1 MNDSPSVSLR
11 ILSLEDSDTDEELI
25 LRELKRGGVNFVSR
39 RVQTR
44 DEFLRETLEF
54 QPDIILA
61 DYKLPT
67 FDGGQALALA
77 KQSCPEVPVL
87 IISGA
92 VGEETAVELLKA
104 GATDFVLKDR
114 MTRLVPAVRRALRE
128 VAERQAR
135 RTAEENLRALNEV
148 LEQRVADRTHELR
161 RKNLLMEEDLTM
173 AKELQLALLPHRFPT
188 LPRGVQQAAS
198 AVKFAS
204 IFHPA
209 SSVSGD
215 FFNVVRVSETAV
227 GVFICDVMGHGVR
240 AALVTAMMRALEE
253 QLGELAADPGALL
266 TAINHSLCGI
276 LRQSGI
282 TLFTTACYI
291 VADIGKS
298 RLTVANAAHPSPLLL
313 RHHSADI
320 LPLTPDDTAGP
331 ALGLFEDEVY
341 RTSTFPVAA
350 EDLVLLFTDGLF
362 EVENTLAESF
372 GENRLRKTFAQHAGQ
387 PPAQLVQD
395 VLTEIEQF
403 AAGHVFP
410 DDVCLVSMEIARL
423 QSPLAGS
430 AEAVGVGVA
439 DSALT
444 RPAREIASPPL
455 QPCG

>member
-1 MNDSPSVSLR
+1 MNERPPIGLR

-25 LRELKRGGVNFVSR
+25 LRELKRGGVEFVVR
-39 RVQTR
+39 RAQTR
-44 DEFLRETLEF
+44 EEFEHVIVEFLPEL
-54 QPDIILA
+54 ILA

-77 KQSCPEVPVL
+77 QVLCPEIPVI

-92 VGEETAVELLKA
+92 VGEETAVELLKT

-114 MTRLVPAVRRALRE
+114 LTRLVPAVKRALRE
-128 VAERQAR
+128 VAERKALHQAE
-135 RTAEENLRALNEV
+135 ADLRALNEA
-148 LEQRVADRTHELR
+148 LEQRVADRTRELR
-161 RKNLLMEEDLTM
+161 EKNLRMEEDLSM

-188 LPRGVQQAAS
+188 LPRGVLQTAS
-198 AVKFAS
+198 AVKFSS

-253 QLGELAADPGALL
+253 QLGEMAADPGALL

-291 VADIGKS
+291 VADIAQS
-298 RLTVANAAHPSPLLL
+298 RITVANAGHPSPLLV
-313 RHHSADI
+313 RNH
-320 LPLTPDDTAGP
+320 PREVVQLTPAHTAGP
-331 ALGLFEDEVY
+331 ALGLFDEERY
-341 RTSTFPVAA
+341 LSNAFPVATD
-350 EDLVLLFTDGLF
+350 DLILLFTDGLF
-362 EVENTLAESF
+362 EVENAVAESF
-372 GENRLRKTFAQHAGQ
+372 GEERLRSAFEQRAGQ
-387 PPAQLVQD
+387 PPAQLVD
-395 VLTEIEQF
+395 SVLAEIERF

-423 QSPLAGS
+423 QGRS
-430 AEAVGVGVA
+430 A
-439 DSALT
+439 
-444 RPAREIASPPL
+444 
-455 QPCG
+455 